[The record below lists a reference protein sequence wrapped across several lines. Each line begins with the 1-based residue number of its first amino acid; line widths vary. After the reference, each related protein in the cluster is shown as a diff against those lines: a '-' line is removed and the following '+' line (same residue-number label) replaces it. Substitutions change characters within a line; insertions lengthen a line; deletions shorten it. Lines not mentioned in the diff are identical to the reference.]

1 MKQLLIMNKTIL
13 IVILSILSM
22 MNTSSAECFNAD
34 INNSLIND
42 YGHSDFSYNDRY
54 NNNESDSIREWN
66 REHSYNYIQ
75 KINNNFYVIPNT
87 PHYIQTYGVSDTML
101 EVR

>member
-1 MKQLLIMNKTIL
+1 
-13 IVILSILSM
+13 

-34 INNSLIND
+34 KVINSRVN
-42 YGHSDFSYNDRY
+42 YRHSDFSYNNDRY
-54 NNNESDSIREWN
+54 NNNESVREWN

-87 PHYIQTYGVSDTML
+87 PHPIQIRGVSDTML
-101 EVR
+101 VIQ